1 MKNFLF
7 VVLASL
13 LTSCDATN
21 SGKFNLSGVIEEA
34 DGKLLKLV
42 EFTNKQVIT
51 LDSVVLDKTGKFE
64 MSAVASEPTVLV
76 LTLEGKLIPFLVENG
91 NEIEIRSSLEDFDS
105 KYQIKGSEGAD
116 RLKTYFGSFNAFQQ
130 EVNKLNIML
139 EPFANSPEF
148 DSVRVLAQEKYAQ
161 LEAKQKEKVLN
172 FFKEE
177 DKTVVPIYAA
187 LFAGGFIQPE
197 NYYTWYTE
205 LLQKFESES
214 PKSKYTAYFR
224 EFLKPYAAQASLQ
237 VGKIAPDFSLKTPAG
252 NLIKLSD
259 LRGKYILI
267 DFWASWCGP
276 CRQENPN
283 VVKLYNRF
291 KDKGFD
297 ILGVSLDRDST
308 DWVKAIK
315 SDNLT
320 WLHVSDLKYWD
331 SEAAK
336 IYNITSIPATYL
348 IDPSGVIVDRNLRG
362 KALEDKLTN
371 ILN

>member
-1 MKNFLF
+1 MKKILIIA
-7 VVLASL
+7 LASL
-13 LTSCDATN
+13 LSSCNASN
-21 SGKFNLSGVIEEA
+21 SGKFNLSGIIEDA
-34 DGKLLKLV
+34 DGKMLKLV
-42 EFTNKQVIT
+42 EFTNKQVVT

-64 MSAVASEPTVLV
+64 MNAVASEPTVLV
-76 LTLEGKLIPFLVENG
+76 LTLEGKLIPFLAENG
-91 NEIEIRSSLEDFDS
+91 KEIEITSNLKDFDS
-105 KYQIKGSEGAD
+105 QYQVQGSEGAE
-116 RLKTYFGSFNAFQQ
+116 RLKDYFGSFNSFQQ
-130 EVNKLNIML
+130 EVNKLNAML
-139 EPFANSPEF
+139 EPFANTPKF
-148 DSVRVLAQEKYAQ
+148 DSVRVVAQEKYSE
-161 LEAKQKEKVLN
+161 LEAMQKEKVLN

-177 DKTVVPIYAA
+177 DKTVIPIYAA

-197 NYYTWYTE
+197 NNYTWYIE
-205 LLQKFESES
+205 LLEKFQSQA
-214 PKSKYTAYFR
+214 PKSKYTAYFE
-224 EFLKPYAAQASLQ
+224 EFLKPYAAQANLQ
-237 VGKIAPDFSLKTPAG
+237 IGKIAPDFTLKTPEG
-252 NLIKLSD
+252 KLIKLSE

-315 SDNLT
+315 SDKLT

-331 SEAAK
+331 SEAARL
-336 IYNITSIPATYL
+336 YNITSIPATYL
-348 IDPSGVIVDRNLRG
+348 IDPTGVIVDRNLRG
-362 KALEDKLTN
+362 TALEDKLTN